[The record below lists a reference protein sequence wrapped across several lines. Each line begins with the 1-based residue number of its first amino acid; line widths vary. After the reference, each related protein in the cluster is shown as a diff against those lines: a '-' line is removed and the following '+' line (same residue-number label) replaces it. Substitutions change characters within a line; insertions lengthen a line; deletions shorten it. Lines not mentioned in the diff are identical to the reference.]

1 MAVSLGWFCVHSP
14 SPRAGPALISLPLQL
29 PAWRAQSEGLVTD
42 LPRLRGSGDYS
53 LIPVLPCFCPLLA
66 QVHGSRLRL
75 PQVSPADSGEYVC
88 RVQNESGPKEASIV
102 VSVLHSPDSGPSY
115 YTPGRS
121 QVGKPWDLLAVPR
134 EVPVY
139 SLVTLGQALT
149 LHYLLGEM
157 RGLKVGIKLI
167 WLTRGSV
174 MSVLFSEF
182 IRKQ

>member
-1 MAVSLGWFCVHSP
+1 M
-14 SPRAGPALISLPLQL
+14 
-29 PAWRAQSEGLVTD
+29 TD

-53 LIPVLPCFCPLLA
+53 LISVLPCFCPLLA

-121 QVGKPWDLLAVPR
+121 QVGKPWGNPGISLLSPGKC
-134 EVPVY
+134 
-139 SLVTLGQALT
+139 LCTL
-149 LHYLLGEM
+149 
-157 RGLKVGIKLI
+157 
-167 WLTRGSV
+167 W
-174 MSVLFSEF
+174 
-182 IRKQ
+182 

>member
-1 MAVSLGWFCVHSP
+1 MSLAPRRPP
-14 SPRAGPALISLPLQL
+14 SSSLSFTAPIQAPA
-29 PAWRAQSEGLVTD
+29 TT
-42 LPRLRGSGDYS
+42 
-53 LIPVLPCFCPLLA
+53 
-66 QVHGSRLRL
+66 
-75 PQVSPADSGEYVC
+75 PQVGE
-88 RVQNESGPKEASIV
+88 
-102 VSVLHSPDSGPSY
+102 
-115 YTPGRS
+115 
-121 QVGKPWDLLAVPR
+121 VGKPWDLLAVPR